1 MRRSF
6 AYLCLINGFYDLTL
20 GALFLAAGPQLAA
33 LLGLLP
39 LLNTYSVFLVQCLGV
54 CLLALG
60 LGLLAAYRSLEH
72 LLIIPLMKIVAHF
85 GTFILGIYYYIV
97 MAMPVTILLLPII
110 SAVFGLLLLV
120 FMLTTK
126 GSFSAA
132 FKAAPTKK

>member
-1 MRRSF
+1 LSKSF
-6 AYLCLINGFYDLTL
+6 AYLCLINGFYDLLL
-20 GALFLAAGPQLAA
+20 GIMFLVAGPQLAG
-33 LLGLLP
+33 LLGLLF
-39 LLNTYSVFLVQCLGV
+39 LLNIYGVFLVQCLGV

-60 LGLLAAYRSLEH
+60 LGLLAAYRNLEH

-85 GTFILGIYYYIV
+85 GTFILGLYYYFVIALPLTTLV
-97 MAMPVTILLLPII
+97 IPII
-110 SAVFGLLLLV
+110 SAIFGLLLLV